1 MKKISSA
8 GLDGGSSPHYEES
21 SMIGT
26 QEWLLEVRVIPGQ
39 HIERKWM
46 LYSYSH
52 HEINFAI
59 I

>member
-8 GLDGGSSPHYEES
+8 GLDGGNSPHYEES

-39 HIERKWM
+39 HIERK
-46 LYSYSH
+46 
-52 HEINFAI
+52 
-59 I
+59 